1 MADNN
6 VEFSQFTQRELRQ
19 LAKRFS
25 LMGEDAVA
33 EARQTSNSLASM
45 AFDSIKEAARN
56 RKVAAKGTQ
65 RMVDGGRVS
74 KTSKTGQLSFGFA
87 SQRFSGGATTQMLWP
102 GLEFGST
109 KFKQFPKYSGRF
121 GKGSR
126 GWVIYPTL
134 REIQPKLTE
143 EWVSAMDKVVKEWPN
158 G

>member
-1 MADNN
+1 VADG
-6 VEFSQFTQRELRQ
+6 VEYSQFTQRELRQ

-25 LMGEDAVA
+25 LMGEDAVD
-33 EARQTSNSLASM
+33 EARKTSNELAAM
-45 AFDSIKEAARN
+45 ALGEIKQTART
-56 RKVAAKGTQ
+56 RKVAAKGTN
-65 RMVDGGRVS
+65 RMVDGARVS

-102 GLEFGST
+102 GLEFGSN
-109 KFKQFPKYSGRF
+109 KLKQFPSYSGRF
-121 GKGSR
+121 GRGSR